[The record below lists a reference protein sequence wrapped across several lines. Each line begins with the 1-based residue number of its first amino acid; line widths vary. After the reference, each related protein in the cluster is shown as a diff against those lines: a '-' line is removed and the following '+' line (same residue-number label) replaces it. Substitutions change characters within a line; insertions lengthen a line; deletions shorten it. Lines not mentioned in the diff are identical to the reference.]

1 MSNELVTQSGMLPVG
16 VEVDGVVHRD
26 FVLRPQRVR
35 DSMAALADPRAAEPS
50 FLGLAMLATQFMQLG
65 TLDVAKVDADMLLD
79 MYEVDMQV
87 LMGGAKQLRDRLK
100 TFRDAPQAAAPA
112 ADSAA

>member
-1 MSNELVTQSGMLPVG
+1 MSEIMTQSGTLPVG

-26 FVLRPQRVR
+26 FELRPQRVR
-35 DSMAALADPRAAEPS
+35 DSMGALADPRTADPS

-100 TFRDAPQAAAPA
+100 TFRDAPPAAAPV